1 MSPYVILFRPV
12 TAADLLSIQD
22 LQDLCFS
29 PGRFART
36 AYRVREGGPEFSRH
50 CLCAS
55 IGDEVVA
62 SLRMTPVTIGGTGQ
76 VLLLGPLA
84 VTPRLAGQGIG
95 RRLVGEA
102 LVRAREAGIRLVFL
116 VGDLPYYERF
126 GFAAVPEGQIKM
138 PGPVNPARLLAIEL
152 AEGALEEFRGEV
164 VGVR

>member
-1 MSPYVILFRPV
+1 MSPYVIQFRPV
-12 TAADLLSIQD
+12 TAADLPSIQD

-29 PGRFART
+29 PGRFARA
-36 AYRVREGGPEFSRH
+36 AYRVREGGPEFSKH

-55 IGDEVVA
+55 IGKEVVA
-62 SLRMTPVTIGGTGQ
+62 SLRMTPVTIGGKGDA
-76 VLLLGPLA
+76 LMLGPLA

-102 LVRAREAGIRLVFL
+102 LVKAREAGIRLVFL

-152 AEGALEEFRGEV
+152 VEGALGEFKGEV
-164 VGVR
+164 VAVR